1 MKKIVFLLVMS
12 VLSLSCGDKK
22 KENSKKTTTETETKS
37 FDDSDYVLDDSYPLG
52 DVRRY
57 GIFPDSSFTARH
69 PFSKEPKMKT
79 VLDLAEEHGIELYF
93 PEGFYRRAL
102 ILDSRQNLKLRFDNA
117 AFNIIHITKDKKDE
131 EEGIAPKNIVLKGK
145 IISYDR
151 LGMTHAENISI
162 DTVYIKSDL
171 KKNKRRSRGCHIYAG
186 CKNIDIKY
194 LEVEDFGSGDVTYQY
209 NHAALAIDGWQNNPE
224 NVQIDKVYIKSTDRH
239 GIYLTGRDHLI
250 GEVIIDKFGVGN
262 SKDMAPMQ
270 DAKKGE
276 EKDFKAL
283 WVNRCY
289 DSFIEKITINEQ
301 DSKGKYTAHFDSGDK
316 TQPVTIGTFKVINDN
331 SNINIL
337 EEDVSGVIIENKE

>member
-12 VLSLSCGDKK
+12 VLTMSCGDKK
-22 KENSKKTTTETETKS
+22 KENTKEATTETEVKK
-37 FDDSDYVLDDSYPLG
+37 FDDSDYVLEDSYKVG

-57 GIFPDSSFTARH
+57 GIFPDSSFTAKH
-69 PFSKEPKMKT
+69 PFTKEPKFKT

-93 PEGFYRRAL
+93 PEGYYGRGL
-102 ILDSRQNLKLRFDNA
+102 YLDARQNIKIRFNNA
-117 AFNIIHITKDKKDE
+117 AFNLIHITKDKKK
-131 EEGIAPKNIVLKGK
+131 GIAPKNIVLKGK

-171 KKNKRRSRGCHIYAG
+171 KKNERRSRGCHIYAG

-250 GEVIIDKFGVGN
+250 GEVVIDKFGVGN
-262 SKDMAPMQ
+262 SKEMAPMQ
-270 DAKKGE
+270 DANNKKGE
-276 EKDFKAL
+276 NKEFKAL
-283 WVNRCY
+283 WINKCY
-289 DSFIEKITINEQ
+289 DSFIESITINEKG
-301 DSKGKYTAHFDSGDK
+301 SKGKYTAHFDYGNKD
-316 TQPVTIGTFKVINDN
+316 QPVTIGVFKVINDN
-331 SNINIL
+331 PNISIL
-337 EEDVSGVIIENKE
+337 EEEKSGVVVESKE